1 MNLNKKKKLL
11 LDLTCCSIP
20 LKEPTPQDISESL
33 SRQSPVMS
41 RALFEY
47 NIRTLCG
54 TCECAGNC
62 HYCNERL
69 LHEMADWAVMP
80 DEKDKENIK
89 VSTERKNS
97 GTFPDLFHFHGKLAF
112 VAPATEG
119 GIMAAPFV
127 CTTNTPAAEVQRFEE
142 YMASG
147 LVLDASAAQYA
158 ICRKI
163 YSLSLLVKLF
173 DEYQVKVRRTLPI
186 NPMERLTGCRHCNH
200 SCQEGS
206 SKQCSVCKASWFC
219 CDGCMVAAG
228 HKRCPL
234 NQECESKAIFN

>member
-1 MNLNKKKKLL
+1 
-11 LDLTCCSIP
+11 
-20 LKEPTPQDISESL
+20 
-33 SRQSPVMS
+33 MS

-186 NPMERLTGCRHCNH
+186 NPMERLMDAATAIIPVRKDLQNSALSARHL
-200 SCQEGS
+200 GFA
-206 SKQCSVCKASWFC
+206 VT
-219 CDGCMVAAG
+219 AAWLP
-228 HKRCPL
+228 RDI
-234 NQECESKAIFN
+234 NDV